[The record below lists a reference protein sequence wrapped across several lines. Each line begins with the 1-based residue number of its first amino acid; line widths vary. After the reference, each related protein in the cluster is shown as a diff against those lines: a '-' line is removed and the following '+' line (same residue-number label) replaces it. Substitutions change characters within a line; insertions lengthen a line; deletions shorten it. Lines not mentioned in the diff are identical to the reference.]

1 MMITE
6 PNEEFINAAIFIAVE
21 LNQAESL
28 NDENSI
34 SWWTNGS
41 IGTELFY
48 DSKQKLSLGLKI
60 DVPQHWAKYYSLYGY
75 CAIHGIKFIEQRN
88 KGKVT

>member
-1 MMITE
+1 MIIG
-6 PNEEFINAAIFIAVE
+6 PKEEFINAAIFIAVE

-28 NDENSI
+28 DDENSI
-34 SWWTNGS
+34 TWWTDGS

-48 DSKQKLSLGLKI
+48 DSKQKLSLGLNI

-75 CAIHGIKFIEQRN
+75 CAVHEIKFIEQRN